1 MPIILKNTAEYDK
14 SGQPSMTDA
23 TPPFSTLTRR
33 NFLHIGAQ
41 AIVYTALGGLTAC
54 GPSQPLR
61 IASEQWCG
69 YQFMFLAQQEGWLPK
84 SGLELRETGFA
95 SDSVAALKQ
104 GQVDGAALTLNEVLL
119 LRDQGMPL
127 SVVTVFDISAGADV
141 VLAKPGISRLADLKG
156 QRIGVEATSLGVVML
171 SKVLEAAGLQRS
183 DVTVINM
190 DEDHLA
196 AWNSANM
203 DAVLTYEPALSRL
216 QKQQG
221 LVSLYDSRKLPLVIV
236 DVLVVRP
243 EAAERHAEA
252 LRALIAGHFRALT
265 QWRNNPIDT
274 AYRLSARLGIKADE
288 VKSVFKGLD
297 LPDAAYNR
305 KYLTAPAIE
314 LTQSVQAI
322 TRILTQ
328 EGLLKHP
335 VNLDGLF
342 VADYLPWDRP

>member
-1 MPIILKNTAEYDK
+1 MPPMNPRWA
-14 SGQPSMTDA
+14 
-23 TPPFSTLTRR
+23 LTRR
-33 NFLHIGAQ
+33 NFLRIGAQ
-41 AIVYTALGGLTAC
+41 AIAYTAVGGLTAC
-54 GPSQPLR
+54 SPGPPLR
-61 IASEQWCG
+61 IASEKWCG
-69 YQFMFLAQQEGWLPK
+69 YQFMFLAQQEGWLPQ

-95 SDSVAALKQ
+95 SDSVVALKQ

-127 SVVTVFDISAGADV
+127 SVVTVFDFSAGADV
-141 VLAKPGISRLADLKG
+141 LLVKPDIPRLADLKG
-156 QRIGVEATSLGVVML
+156 QRIGVEATSLGIVML
-171 SKVLEAAGLQRS
+171 SKVLEAAGLSRS

-203 DAVLTYEPALSRL
+203 DAILTYEPALSRL
-216 QKQQG
+216 QQQG
-221 LVSLYDSRKLPLVIV
+221 LVSIFDSRKLPLVIV

-243 EAAERHAEA
+243 EAAERHAKA
-252 LRALIAGHFRALT
+252 LRGLIAGHFRALT

-274 AYRLSARLGIKADE
+274 AYRLSARLGVKPDE
-288 VKSVFKGLD
+288 VKGVFKGLD

-305 KYLTAPAIE
+305 KYLTAPAVE

-322 TRILTQ
+322 TRILIQ
-328 EGLLKHP
+328 EGLLKNP
-335 VNLDGLF
+335 LNLQGLF

>member
-1 MPIILKNTAEYDK
+1 MTPINPLWA
-14 SGQPSMTDA
+14 
-23 TPPFSTLTRR
+23 LTRR
-33 NFLHIGAQ
+33 NFLRIGAQ
-41 AIVYTALGGLTAC
+41 AIAYTAVGGLNAC
-54 GPSQPLR
+54 SPSPPLR
-61 IASEQWCG
+61 IASEKWCG

-95 SDSVAALKQ
+95 SDSVVALKQ

-127 SVVTVFDISAGADV
+127 SVVTVFDFSAGADV

-156 QRIGVEATSLGVVML
+156 QRIGVETTSLGVIML

-196 AWNSANM
+196 AWDSANM

-216 QKQQG
+216 QKQG
-221 LVSLYDSRKLPLVIV
+221 LVSLYDRRKLPLVIV
-236 DVLVVRP
+236 DVLAVRT

-252 LRALIAGHFRALT
+252 LRGLIAGHFRALT

-274 AYRLSARLGIKADE
+274 AYRLSARLGVKPDE

-305 KYLTAPAIE
+305 KYLTAPAVE

-328 EGLLKHP
+328 EGLLKRP
-335 VNLDGLF
+335 LNLDRLF
-342 VADYLPWDRP
+342 VADYLPWDRS

>member
-1 MPIILKNTAEYDK
+1 
-14 SGQPSMTDA
+14 MTDA
-23 TPPFSTLTRR
+23 NLLSSLTRR
-33 NFLHIGAQ
+33 NFLRIGAQ
-41 AIVYTALGGLTAC
+41 AIAYTAVGGLTAC
-54 GPSQPLR
+54 GSSPPLR

-84 SGLELRETGFA
+84 TGLELRETGFA

-127 SVVTVFDISAGADV
+127 SVVTVFDFSAGPDV

-156 QRIGVEATSLGVVML
+156 QRIGVETTSLGVIML

-196 AWNSANM
+196 AWDSANM

-216 QKQQG
+216 QKQG

-236 DVLVVRP
+236 DVLAVRT

-252 LRALIAGHFRALT
+252 LRGLIAGHFRALT

-274 AYRLSARLGIKADE
+274 AYQPVG
-288 VKSVFKGLD
+288 
-297 LPDAAYNR
+297 AAGR
-305 KYLTAPAIE
+305 
-314 LTQSVQAI
+314 Q
-322 TRILTQ
+322 
-328 EGLLKHP
+328 G
-335 VNLDGLF
+335 
-342 VADYLPWDRP
+342 

>member
-1 MPIILKNTAEYDK
+1 MTPINPLWA
-14 SGQPSMTDA
+14 
-23 TPPFSTLTRR
+23 LTRR
-33 NFLHIGAQ
+33 DFLRVNTI
-41 AIVYTALGGLTAC
+41 AIASAALGGLTAC
-54 GPSQPLR
+54 GSSQPLR
-61 IASEQWCG
+61 IASEKWCG

-95 SDSVAALKQ
+95 SDSVVALKQ

-127 SVVTVFDISAGADV
+127 SVVTVFDFSAGADV
-141 VLAKPGISRLADLKG
+141 VLVKPAISRLADLKG

-171 SKVLEAAGLQRS
+171 SKVLEAAGLHRG

-196 AWNSANM
+196 AWDSANM

-216 QKQQG
+216 QKQG
-221 LVSLYDSRKLPLVIV
+221 LVNIYDSRKLPLVIV
-236 DVLVVRP
+236 DVLAVRP

-274 AYRLSARLGIKADE
+274 AYRLAARLGVKADE
-288 VKSVFKGLD
+288 VKGVFKGLD

-305 KYLTAPAIE
+305 KYLTAPAAE
-314 LTQSVQAI
+314 MTQSTQAI
-322 TRILTQ
+322 ARILIQ
-328 EGLLKHP
+328 EGLLKRP
-335 VNLDGLF
+335 LNLDKLF
-342 VADYLPWDRP
+342 LADYLPWDRP

>member
-1 MPIILKNTAEYDK
+1 
-14 SGQPSMTDA
+14 MTDA
-23 TPPFSTLTRR
+23 NLLSALTRR
-33 NFLHIGAQ
+33 NFLRIGAQ
-41 AIVYTALGGLTAC
+41 AIAYTAVGGLAAC
-54 GPSQPLR
+54 DPGQPLR
-61 IASEQWCG
+61 IASEKWCG

-84 SGLELRETGFA
+84 TGLELRETGFA

-127 SVVTVFDISAGADV
+127 SVVTVFDFSAGADV
-141 VLAKPGISRLADLKG
+141 VLAKPEISRLADLKG

-196 AWNSANM
+196 TWNSTPL
-203 DAVLTYEPALSRL
+203 DAVLTYEPSLSQL
-216 QKQQG
+216 QKQG
-221 LVSLYDSRKLPLVIV
+221 LVNIYDSRKLPLVIV
-236 DVLVVRP
+236 DVLAVRT

-252 LRALIAGHFRALT
+252 LRTLIVGHFRALT

-274 AYRLSARLGIKADE
+274 AYRLSARLGVKADE
-288 VKSVFKGLD
+288 VKGVFKGLD

-305 KYLTAPAIE
+305 KYLTAPAVE

-328 EGLLKHP
+328 EGLLKRP

>member
-1 MPIILKNTAEYDK
+1 MPIILKNTPEYDPP
-14 SGQPSMTDA
+14 GQPAMTDA
-23 TPPFSTLTRR
+23 NPLSALTRR
-33 NFLHIGAQ
+33 RFLRISAQ
-41 AIVYTALGGLTAC
+41 AIACSAVGGLAAC
-54 GPSQPLR
+54 GPSPPLR

-69 YQFMFLAQQEGWLPK
+69 YQFMFLAQQEGWLPQ

-127 SVVTVFDISAGADV
+127 SVVTVFDFSAGADV
-141 VLAKPGISRLADLKG
+141 VLVKPGISNLSELKG
-156 QRIGVEATSLGVVML
+156 KRIGVEATSLGVVML
-171 SKVLEAAGLQRS
+171 SKVLEAAGLRRS
-183 DVTVINM
+183 DVTVIPM

-216 QKQQG
+216 QKQG
-221 LVSLYDSRKLPLVIV
+221 LVNIYDSRKLPLVIV
-236 DVLVVRP
+236 DVLAVRP

-274 AYRLSARLGIKADE
+274 AYRLSARLGVKADE
-288 VKSVFKGLD
+288 VKGVFKGLD

-305 KYLTAPAIE
+305 KYLTAPAVE
-314 LTQSVQAI
+314 LTQAVQAI

-328 EGLLKHP
+328 EGLLKRPIH
-335 VNLDGLF
+335 LDGLF

>member
-1 MPIILKNTAEYDK
+1 
-14 SGQPSMTDA
+14 MTTINPLSA
-23 TPPFSTLTRR
+23 LTRR
-33 NFLHIGAQ
+33 DVLRIGAR
-41 AIVYTALGGLTAC
+41 AIASAALGGLTAC
-54 GPSQPLR
+54 SPSQPLR
-61 IASEQWCG
+61 IASEKWCG

-95 SDSVAALKQ
+95 SDSVVALKQ

-127 SVVTVFDISAGADV
+127 SVVTVFDFSAGADV
-141 VLAKPGISRLADLKG
+141 VLVKPDISRLADLKG
-156 QRIGVEATSLGVVML
+156 KRIGVEATSLGVVML

-183 DVTVINM
+183 DITVINM

-203 DAVLTYEPALSRL
+203 DAVLTYEPALSTL
-216 QKQQG
+216 QKQG
-221 LVSLYDSRKLPLVIV
+221 LVSIFDSRKLPLVIV
-236 DVLVVRP
+236 DVLAVRT

-274 AYRLSARLGIKADE
+274 AYRLSARLGVKADE

-305 KYLTAPAIE
+305 KYLTAPAVE
-314 LTQSVQAI
+314 MTQSTQAI
-322 TRILTQ
+322 ARILIR
-328 EGLLKHP
+328 EGLLKRP
-335 VNLDGLF
+335 LNLEGLF

>member
-1 MPIILKNTAEYDK
+1 
-14 SGQPSMTDA
+14 MTTINPLSA
-23 TPPFSTLTRR
+23 LTRR
-33 NFLHIGAQ
+33 NFLRIGAQ
-41 AIVYTALGGLTAC
+41 AIAYTAIGGLTAC

-61 IASEQWCG
+61 IASEKWCG
-69 YQFMFLAQQEGWLPK
+69 YQFMFLAQQEGWLPQ

-127 SVVTVFDISAGADV
+127 IVVTVFDFSAGADV

-156 QRIGVEATSLGVVML
+156 KRIGVEATSLGVVML
-171 SKVLEAAGLQRS
+171 SKVLEAASLQRS

-190 DEDHLA
+190 DEDHLST
-196 AWNSANM
+196 WNSTPL
-203 DAVLTYEPALSRL
+203 DAVLTYEPSLSQL
-216 QKQQG
+216 QKQG
-221 LVSLYDSRKLPLVIV
+221 LVSIFDSRKLPLVIV
-236 DVLVVRP
+236 DVLAVRT

-252 LRALIAGHFRALT
+252 LRGLIAGHFRALT

-274 AYRLSARLGIKADE
+274 AYRLSARLGVKADE
-288 VKSVFKGLD
+288 VKGVFKGLD

-305 KYLTAPAIE
+305 KYLTAPAVE

>member
-1 MPIILKNTAEYDK
+1 MTPINPLWA
-14 SGQPSMTDA
+14 
-23 TPPFSTLTRR
+23 LTRR
-33 NFLHIGAQ
+33 NFLRIGAQ
-41 AIVYTALGGLTAC
+41 AIAYTAVGGLNAC
-54 GPSQPLR
+54 SPSPPLR
-61 IASEQWCG
+61 IASEKWCG

-95 SDSVAALKQ
+95 SDSVVALKQ

-127 SVVTVFDISAGADV
+127 SVVTVFDFSAGADV

-156 QRIGVEATSLGVVML
+156 QRIGVETTSLGVIML

-196 AWNSANM
+196 AWDSANM

-236 DVLVVRP
+236 DVLAVRP
-243 EAAERHAEA
+243 EAAERHADA

-274 AYRLSARLGIKADE
+274 AYQPVG
-288 VKSVFKGLD
+288 
-297 LPDAAYNR
+297 AAGR
-305 KYLTAPAIE
+305 
-314 LTQSVQAI
+314 Q
-322 TRILTQ
+322 
-328 EGLLKHP
+328 G
-335 VNLDGLF
+335 
-342 VADYLPWDRP
+342 